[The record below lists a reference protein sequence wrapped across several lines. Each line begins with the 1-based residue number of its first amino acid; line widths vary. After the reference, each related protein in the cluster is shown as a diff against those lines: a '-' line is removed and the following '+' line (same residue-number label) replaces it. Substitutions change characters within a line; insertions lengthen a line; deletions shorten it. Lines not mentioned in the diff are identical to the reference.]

1 MKCTNSNAVYMCQ
14 YAFTVYSLSLKAI
27 INLSIK
33 AYAAGVQNYFHN
45 IYGKQ
50 VPSLILSHVLH

>member
-1 MKCTNSNAVYMCQ
+1 MCQ
-14 YAFTVYSLSLKAI
+14 YAFTVYSLSLTAI

-50 VPSLILSHVLH
+50 VPPLILSHVLHW